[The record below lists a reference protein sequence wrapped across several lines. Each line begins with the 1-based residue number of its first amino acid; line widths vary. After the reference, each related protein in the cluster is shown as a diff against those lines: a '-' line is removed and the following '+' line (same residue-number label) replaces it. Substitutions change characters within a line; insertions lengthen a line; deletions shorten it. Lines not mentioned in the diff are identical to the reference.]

1 MPTTTPLGQQGQP
14 PAPGPPGMVQNAMNA
29 MAAPQAPA
37 AQQGGAQIA
46 VQPPGGTNVGGMPQ
60 NLTGR
65 VAQGTNSQD
74 YSGISRALERLA
86 PIMTDADTS
95 RNLQWQQAV
104 QGDNAKIAMWKIEA
118 TSSPG
123 LQFYAYMQPGEAFM
137 VLGHSM
143 STIYS
148 TTTDISTLHGKI
160 VLFTGDRKGTREC
173 APIILPP
180 QSTFE
185 WKKCSVIEDKE
196 ALITWHDDNP
206 DKYGDLWEPT
216 MTDGTRGE
224 LHVPRMIALP
234 LRVRAASLY
243 HQFKGP
249 VMPHE
254 LINSIKLHLASP
266 DTTLDNREEWGL
278 VQKWLIVASQK
289 DGGGGTPQNPSRM
302 LHFAQKP
309 SCPTTILSI
318 GGSQTRLTQHW
329 TVVQS
334 LQA

>member
-1 MPTTTPLGQQGQP
+1 MHTTTPLGQQGQP
-14 PAPGPPGMVQNAMNA
+14 PAPGPPGMVKNATTA
-29 MAAPQAPA
+29 TAAPQAPA

-123 LQFYAYMQPGEAFM
+123 LQFYAYMHQPGEALM

-173 APIILPP
+173 VPIILPP
-180 QSTFE
+180 QSAFE
-185 WKKCSVIEDKE
+185 WKKCSVIEDKVGRQPGQ
-196 ALITWHDDNP
+196 IW
-206 DKYGDLWEPT
+206 
-216 MTDGTRGE
+216 R
-224 LHVPRMIALP
+224 
-234 LRVRAASLY
+234 
-243 HQFKGP
+243 
-249 VMPHE
+249 
-254 LINSIKLHLASP
+254 
-266 DTTLDNREEWGL
+266 
-278 VQKWLIVASQK
+278 
-289 DGGGGTPQNPSRM
+289 PSG
-302 LHFAQKP
+302 AYND
-309 SCPTTILSI
+309 
-318 GGSQTRLTQHW
+318 
-329 TVVQS
+329 
-334 LQA
+334 